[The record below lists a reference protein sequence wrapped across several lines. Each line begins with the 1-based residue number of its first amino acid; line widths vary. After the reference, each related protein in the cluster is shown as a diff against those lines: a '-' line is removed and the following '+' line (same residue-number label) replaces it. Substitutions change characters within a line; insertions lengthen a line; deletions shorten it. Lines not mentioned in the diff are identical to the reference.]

1 MKTYEGLTKLITA
14 RNQLPPTGW
23 IFVDTGIPRDDA
35 SKLTAM
41 KFYVP
46 ENDDDE
52 FYGEDNLATWLEV
65 GTFKSV
71 LELREKNLAQPTVA
85 QYAEAAVHYRVYD
98 DFLE

>member
-1 MKTYEGLTKLITA
+1 MRTYEGLAALIAA

-23 IFVDTGIPRDDA
+23 IFVDTGVAKDDA
-35 SKLTAM
+35 ATLTAV

-52 FYGEDNLATWLEV
+52 FYGEDNLVAWLEV
-65 GTFKSV
+65 GTFKGV
-71 LELREKNLAQPTVA
+71 LELREKNIAQPTLS
-85 QYAEAAVHYRVYD
+85 QYADAAVHYRVHD